1 MRVLTVGNMYPPHHQ
16 GGYERAWAAVV
27 AGLAAAGHDVRV
39 LTTTHREPGV
49 SSRPVDEAH
58 VRRDLPWYWRDH
70 AFPRRSP
77 RAVLGI
83 ERAASAVM
91 RDELASHRPDV
102 VAWFSMGG
110 MPLSLLAVP
119 HTAAVPAAA
128 VVHDEWL
135 AYGPLVDPWT
145 RWTGRL
151 PGPGARLL
159 RSRWRLAT
167 GLDARDVDRW
177 SFNSDYVRE
186 RAALAGVRPA
196 ADRVSVDPP
205 GIDPAAFA
213 PAAPAPEWG
222 GRLLAV
228 GRIVPEKGL
237 AFAVRALGGL
247 AATTLDVVGTG
258 DDDHRRELVRVAAEV
273 GAADRL
279 TFSGSLAG
287 AALRDAYAR
296 ADAVV
301 FPVTWAEPFGLV
313 PLEAMSV
320 GRPVVATATGGATTY
335 LRHDDNALV
344 VPPADAPAIARAVS
358 ALAASAELRERLA
371 AAGARTAETFT
382 EIAFVDAA
390 VRVIEATAGIPVARR

>member
-27 AGLAAAGHDVRV
+27 AGLAAAGHDARV
-39 LTTTHREPGV
+39 LTTSHREAGVVSLPG
-49 SSRPVDEAH
+49 DEPH
-58 VRRDLPWYWRDH
+58 VRRELPWYWHDH
-70 AFPRRSP
+70 EFPRRSP
-77 RAVLGI
+77 REVLGI
-83 ERAASAVM
+83 ERAARDVM
-91 RDELASHRPDV
+91 RDELASHSPDV

-110 MPLSLLAVP
+110 MPLSLLAAP
-119 HTAAVPAAA
+119 HAAAVPAVA

-145 RWTGRL
+145 RWTARL
-151 PGPGARLL
+151 PGPAARLL
-159 RSRWRLAT
+159 RSRRRLAA
-167 GLDARDVDRW
+167 GFDPHEVDRW
-177 SFNSDYVRE
+177 SFNSDYIRG

-196 ADRVSVDPP
+196 PDRVSVDPP

-213 PAAPAPEWG
+213 PADPAPFWR

-237 AFAVRALGGL
+237 EFAVRALGEL
-247 AATTLDVVGTG
+247 PAATLEVVGTG
-258 DDDHRRELVRVAAEV
+258 DDGHRSELVRLAAEL

-279 TFSGSLAG
+279 TFSGPLAG
-287 AALRDAYAR
+287 AALRAAYAR

-335 LRHDDNALV
+335 LRHDDNALL
-344 VPPADAPAIARAVS
+344 VPAADASAIADAVA
-358 ALAASAELRERLA
+358 ALGASGELRARLV
-371 AAGARTAETFT
+371 AAGARTAEVFT
-382 EIAFVDAA
+382 ESVFVDAV
-390 VRVIEATAGIPVARR
+390 VRAIEDTAGVPVPR